1 MNSGFVM
8 PNLFN
13 LFVPLIVVVIILL
26 VIGAIGA
33 GIGYL
38 VVLWLRNRGRE
49 AQSLDSTLI
58 QVTVPRDN
66 EIKIDAAEQFFASF
80 AGIKIGRMF
89 SFIKY
94 RPHISFEI
102 VGMAEDIRFYV
113 YAPNKYKDIVEKQI
127 NASYPDAEIKVVDEG
142 GRGNAKEGYIVG
154 NEYNI
159 FSKEGKV
166 AFASLKLKDSNRSEE
181 HTSELQSRQY

>member
-1 MNSGFVM
+1 MNPKFIM
-8 PNLFN
+8 PDLAG
-13 LFVPLIVVVIILL
+13 LIVPLVTIVIVLL
-26 VIGAIGA
+26 VIAALGA
-33 GIGYL
+33 GLGYL
-38 VVLWLRNRGRE
+38 IALWLRNRGRE

-80 AGIKIGRMF
+80 AGIKIGGMF

-113 YAPNKYKDIVEKQI
+113 YAPNKYRD
-127 NASYPDAEIKVVDEG
+127 
-142 GRGNAKEGYIVG
+142 
-154 NEYNI
+154 
-159 FSKEGKV
+159 
-166 AFASLKLKDSNRSEE
+166 L
-181 HTSELQSRQY
+181 